1 MTQDECKSKAIELL
15 VSTDWVEYPS
25 VSNISFS
32 PHLKNQQ
39 DFIDYRIKIRQLAVS
54 PIENP
59 TFPSLPESIWA
70 SA

>member
-1 MTQDECKSKAIELL
+1 MTQDECKLKAIELL

-25 VSNISFS
+25 VSNISFL

-54 PIENP
+54 PIDNP
-59 TFPSLPESIWA
+59 TFPSLPESVWA
-70 SA
+70 SV